1 MNMGSLERQLM
12 DSFKDM
18 DVKEKEKKQKDVAKS
33 LTKEQAEHEEKIK
46 KRWAVKFGPKFKK
59 KRKNRSKMAKASRRT
74 NR

>member
-18 DVKEKEKKQKDVAKS
+18 DVKEKENEQKEIAQS
-33 LTKEQAEHEEKIK
+33 LTKEQAEHEEKIN

-59 KRKNRSKMAKASRRT
+59 KRKNRSKMAKASRRK

>member
-18 DVKEKEKKQKDVAKS
+18 DVKEKENEQKEIAQS

-46 KRWAVKFGPKFKK
+46 KSWAIKFGPKF
-59 KRKNRSKMAKASRRT
+59 RKNKKTKRKMAKASRRA

>member
-18 DVKEKEKKQKDVAKS
+18 DVKEKEKEQKEITQS
-33 LTKEQAEHEEKIK
+33 LTKEQAEHEEKIN

-59 KRKNRSKMAKASRRT
+59 KRKNKSY
-74 NR
+74 NL

>member
-18 DVKEKEKKQKDVAKS
+18 DTKEKEKEQKDAAQMI
-33 LTKEQAEHEEKIK
+33 TKEEAEHAQKIN
-46 KRWAVKFGPKFKK
+46 KRWVVRFSPKFKK
-59 KRKNRSKMAKASRRT
+59 KRKDRSKTAKASRRK

>member
-1 MNMGSLERQLM
+1 MGSLERQLM

-18 DVKEKEKKQKDVAKS
+18 DVKEKEKEQKEIDQS

-59 KRKNRSKMAKASRRT
+59 KKKTRTKMAKASRRN

>member
-1 MNMGSLERQLM
+1 MNMGSLESQLM

-18 DVKEKEKKQKDVAKS
+18 DTKEKEKEQKEIDRSV
-33 LTKEQAEHEEKIK
+33 TKEQAEHEEKIK

-59 KRKNRSKMAKASRRT
+59 KKKKRTKMAKASRRN

>member
-18 DVKEKEKKQKDVAKS
+18 DVKEKEKEQKDAAQL

-46 KRWAVKFGPKFKK
+46 NRHAVKFGPNFKK
-59 KRKNRSKMAKASRRT
+59 KRKKRSKMVKASRRA

>member
-18 DVKEKEKKQKDVAKS
+18 DVKEKEKEQKEIDQS

-46 KRWAVKFGPKFKK
+46 KRWAVKFGPKFKEKRK
-59 KRKNRSKMAKASRRT
+59 KRSKVAKASRRK

>member
-18 DVKEKEKKQKDVAKS
+18 DVKEKEKEQKEITQS
-33 LTKEQAEHEEKIK
+33 LTKEQAEHEEKIN

-59 KRKNRSKMAKASRRT
+59 KRKNRSKMAKASRRK

>member
-18 DVKEKEKKQKDVAKS
+18 DVKEKEKEQKEIAQS
-33 LTKEQAEHEEKIK
+33 LTKEQDEHEENIR

-59 KRKNRSKMAKASRRT
+59 KRKKRSKMAKASRRK

>member
-18 DVKEKEKKQKDVAKS
+18 DVKEKENEQKEIAQS

-59 KRKNRSKMAKASRRT
+59 KRKKRSQVAKASRRK

>member
-18 DVKEKEKKQKDVAKS
+18 DVKEKEKEQKETAQS

-46 KRWAVKFGPKFKK
+46 KRWAIKFGPKFKK
-59 KRKNRSKMAKASRRT
+59 KRKKRSKVAKASRRK